1 VPLHEQIFAPKAF
14 ERHLAA
20 VDALRPVAERN
31 GLTLAQLALAWTV
44 AQPGV
49 TAAIAGSRS
58 AARMREDAAAGA
70 IDLTDAQLA
79 EIDQQLAGVAAI

>member
-1 VPLHEQIFAPKAF
+1 MPLHEQIFAPKAF

-70 IDLTDAQLA
+70 IDLTDAQLSR
-79 EIDQQLAGVAAI
+79 D